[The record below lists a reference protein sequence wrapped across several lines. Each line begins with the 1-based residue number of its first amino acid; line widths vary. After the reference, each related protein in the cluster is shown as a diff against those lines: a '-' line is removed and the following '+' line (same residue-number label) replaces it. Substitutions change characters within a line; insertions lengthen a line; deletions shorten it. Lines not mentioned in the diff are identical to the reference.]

1 MKIQSVGRKL
11 WLCRTKVL
19 MGPIMS
25 DETKIHHSSLCL
37 SQDLGTG
44 ISVGA
49 FCFIGNAVRFGK
61 GCTIENNVSIDGNI
75 IIGNNVSI
83 GSGTRLIGD
92 IVIGDNVD
100 IDENVV
106 LRGKM
111 SESSENHPEAKEIL
125 ALTIM
130 FLLEQIQRF
139 PEYLMLDSPLE
150 FTLPVLFL
158 RRSPNLHQL
167 AATQQR

>member
-1 MKIQSVGRKL
+1 
-11 WLCRTKVL
+11 
-19 MGPIMS
+19 MS

-125 ALTIM
+125 SIDDNVSIGANSTISGV
-130 FLLEQIQRF
+130 FNVGL
-139 PEYLMLDSPLE
+139 PLE

>member
-1 MKIQSVGRKL
+1 M
-11 WLCRTKVL
+11 
-19 MGPIMS
+19 
-25 DETKIHHSSLCL
+25 
-37 SQDLGTG
+37 
-44 ISVGA
+44 A
-49 FCFIGNAVRFGK
+49 K

-111 SESSENHPEAKEIL
+111 SESSKITLEAKEIL
-125 ALTIM
+125 SIDDNVSIGANSTISGV
-130 FLLEQIQRF
+130 FNVGFAARVYPASAVSKEILKFASTSGNPAEIIGYRSSGYDPVLEEVHKSIQRMHVKF
-139 PEYLMLDSPLE
+139 AE
-150 FTLPVLFL
+150 FLGLQICEVPWSMASLKKMSHLKQSAF
-158 RRSPNLHQL
+158 S
-167 AATQQR
+167 

>member
-1 MKIQSVGRKL
+1 MWRAFENTKRRPKALVMQN
-11 WLCRTKVL
+11 KVL
-19 MGPIMS
+19 MGPTCPM
-25 DETKIHHSSLCL
+25 KLKPSLKSVL
-37 SQDLGTG
+37 LIRNWD
-44 ISVGA
+44 SVGA

-111 SESSENHPEAKEIL
+111 SESSKI
-125 ALTIM
+125 T
-130 FLLEQIQRF
+130 
-139 PEYLMLDSPLE
+139 
-150 FTLPVLFL
+150 
-158 RRSPNLHQL
+158 
-167 AATQQR
+167 